1 MLVRQS
7 SRLRWRQFLPP
18 AHGHRG
24 AATVQSGFRDLP
36 CGIPQ
41 MLVEKQGAAMHI
53 FPWDIGL
60 PPEHYVPHSTVL

>member
-1 MLVRQS
+1 MEAI
-7 SRLRWRQFLPP
+7 PP
-18 AHGHRG
+18 SCTWTWWCSHTV
-24 AATVQSGFRDLP
+24 TVQSGFRGLP

-53 FPWDIGL
+53 FPWDIGF